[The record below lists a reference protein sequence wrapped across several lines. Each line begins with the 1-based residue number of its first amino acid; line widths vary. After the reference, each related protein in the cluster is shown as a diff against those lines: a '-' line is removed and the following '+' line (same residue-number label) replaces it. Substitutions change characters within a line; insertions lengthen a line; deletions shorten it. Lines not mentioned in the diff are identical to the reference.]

1 MTKKQIN
8 PFEYAP
14 QIMEKMMHGGILVT
28 TKVGEKVNPMTI
40 GWGTIG
46 VDWSKPV
53 FQVYVREVRH
63 TKSMLDEAGEFT
75 INVPVEKNDK
85 VKEALAFCGT
95 KSGRDYDKVAELGLT
110 LVDSDAISVPG
121 IKELPLTLECKVI
134 YAVRQEGK
142 EIPQD
147 VMDRFYP
154 DWANTPKDLHTVYYG
169 QIVGAYII
177 ED

>member
-1 MTKKQIN
+1 MKKEIN
-8 PFEYAP
+8 AFEYAG
-14 QIMEKMMHGGILVT
+14 QIIDKMSHGGILVT

-53 FQVYVREVRH
+53 FQVYIRESRH
-63 TKSMLDEAGEFT
+63 TKGMLDEAMEFT
-75 INVPVEKNDK
+75 INVPVEKTDK

-95 KSGRDYDKVAELGLT
+95 KSGRDYDKVKECGLT
-110 LVDSDAISVPG
+110 LVDAEKISVPA

-134 YAVRQEGK
+134 YKVRQDGK
-142 EIPQD
+142 VMPQD
-147 VMDRFYP
+147 VMERFYP
-154 DWANTPKDLHTVYYG
+154 DYENQPEDVHSVYYG
-169 QIVGAYII
+169 QIVAAYII

>member
-1 MTKKQIN
+1 MNKKPIN
-8 PFEYAP
+8 AFEYAP
-14 QIMEKMMHGGILVT
+14 QIMDKMTHGGILVT
-28 TKVGEKVNPMTI
+28 TKVGDKVNPMTI

-53 FQVYVREVRH
+53 FQTYIREVRH
-63 TKSMLDEAGEFT
+63 TKGMMDEAMEFT
-75 INVPVEKNDK
+75 INVPLEKTDK
-85 VKEALAFCGT
+85 VKEALAFCGSQ
-95 KSGRDYDKVAELGLT
+95 SGRDFDKVQELGLT
-110 LVDSDAISVPG
+110 LVEGEKVSVPA

-134 YAVRQEGK
+134 YKVRQEGK

-147 VMDRFYP
+147 VMERFYP
-154 DWANTPKDLHTVYYG
+154 DWEQTPEDLHSVYYG

>member
-1 MTKKQIN
+1 MKKEIN
-8 PFEYAP
+8 AFEYAG
-14 QIMEKMMHGGILVT
+14 QIMDKMTHGGILVT

-53 FQVYVREVRH
+53 FQVYVRESRY
-63 TKSMLDEAGEFT
+63 TKGMLDDAMEFT

-95 KSGRDYDKVAELGLT
+95 KSGRDYDKVKECGLT
-110 LVDSDAISVPG
+110 LVDADTISVPA

-134 YAVRQEGK
+134 YKVRQDGK
-142 EIPQD
+142 VMPQD
-147 VMDRFYP
+147 VLDRFYP
-154 DWANTPKDLHTVYYG
+154 DYANQPEDVHSVYYG
-169 QIVGAYII
+169 QILSAYII